1 MRHLRITIS
10 LVLFSLFFVSCNSHK
25 ERKQPAKELDVS
37 LSEEPVNVKP
47 GEGLLTD
54 NYINGFAALVTQ
66 QFTVP
71 HERTTIITA
80 KKGLK
85 VTVDPSKLVKEDGS
99 AVDGKINVRIIEL
112 TNSMDLFKCNTA
124 TISDGRLLA
133 SGGSYFIGLTCN
145 GQQLRIK
152 EKGSL
157 QVSFPVIDKNEMQLF
172 YGERDSNG
180 SMNWKIAGVLLEQ
193 QAEQGMFTDTNR
205 FEVNNIPPVLSEI
218 EFNKVFKSLDESVY
232 YYNTKMT
239 LKQLVDTLNTKTA
252 KVFLQTISYWPK
264 NLPTDVVLDTN
275 YLISVYGPRKQ
286 YILRTCS
293 ILEEEK
299 KEQMRLTAVRDSAIK
314 EWKPR
319 TLAGQIQKY
328 YAPASVTNLGW
339 INCDRFYDRQ
349 RQEEVEIDLP
359 IAFKNSR
366 VEYFVIFQSFN
377 GMLSNRVTLS
387 DSAKMRLINMP
398 RGEKLTLVA
407 FTRQN
412 GIFYQLKESFVI
424 GQHKNMTVGFSA
436 ISETE
441 LKNIFSGNI
450 KI

>member
-1 MRHLRITIS
+1 MQHLRIAIS
-10 LVLFSLFFVSCNSHK
+10 LVSGMLLFVSCNNHK
-25 ERKQPAKELDVS
+25 ENKQPANELSAS
-37 LSEEPVNVKP
+37 LP
-47 GEGLLTD
+47 EGTANGNPAED
-54 NYINGFAALVTQ
+54 IHTESFINGFAASVTQ
-66 QFTVP
+66 HFTVT
-71 HERTTIITA
+71 HQRTTVVTG

-85 VTVDPSKLVKEDGS
+85 VTIDPSRLVKEDGTS
-99 AVDGKINVRIIEL
+99 VDGRIHVQMIEL
-112 TNSMDLFKCNTA
+112 TNSMDLFRSNTA

-145 GQQLRIK
+145 GQQLKVK
-152 EKGSL
+152 ENSSI
-157 QVSFPVIDKNEMQLF
+157 QVCFPVIDKNEMQLF

-180 SMNWKIAGVLLEQ
+180 SINWKIAGVLLEQ
-193 QAEQGMFTDTNR
+193 QAEQGMFTDTNG

-218 EFNKVFKSLDESVY
+218 ELNKVFKSLDESVY
-232 YYNTKMT
+232 YYNTRMT
-239 LKQLVDTLNTKTA
+239 LQQLVDTLNTKTA

-293 ILEEEK
+293 SLEEEQ
-299 KEQMRLTAVRDSAIK
+299 KEKMRMTAVRDSAIK

-349 RQEEVEIDLP
+349 RQDEVEIDLP

-377 GMLSNRVTLS
+377 GMLSNKVTVS
-387 DSAKMRLINMP
+387 DSARMFLMNMP
-398 RGEKLTLVA
+398 RGEKVTLVA
-407 FTRQN
+407 FTRQS
-412 GIFYQLKESFVI
+412 GMFYQLKESFVI
-424 GQHKNMTVGFSA
+424 GQHKKMAAGFSA

-441 LKNIFSGNI
+441 LKNIFSDNV